1 MRYYLIIKLEF
12 FSRICLHSWFS
23 LDTLPRRQ
31 PFYFF
36 FTTFS
41 SFHKWCESCDV
52 QQPWF
57 QLFRAFCWNAGKML
71 CPAFISKHPG
81 FHHGSGSMRRTVRA
95 ERKRWWKLR
104 QKLSKV
110 PSLESCV
117 KVCGFGRV
125 GGGGT
130 GLWVWLGRSTQE
142 VTFLK
147 TSHLSHSFPTST
159 LALLKGGGEKEENI
173 RS

>member
-1 MRYYLIIKLEF
+1 MRYYLIIRLENIF
-12 FSRICLHSWFS
+12 PEFVSTLDFLRILCLGGNLF
-23 LDTLPRRQ
+23 T
-31 PFYFF
+31 F

-95 ERKRWWKLR
+95 ERKRRWKLR

-159 LALLKGGGEKEENI
+159 PALLKGGGEEENI